1 MEEVCVSL
9 DKNGQRQQ
17 ISQTENSQQRHRNEI
32 LVDATGCIAG
42 RMCSHVSKL
51 LLKGNRVTIVN
62 SEKAMLSGNRYKT
75 IDLYKEFLEI
85 NSVTNPI
92 HGPFHPRRPD
102 TMLTKMVRGMVP
114 KTKTSGIE
122 AFKRLRVYIGIPDQ
136 FMNKKAESMED
147 SKITRPPAKYISVGD
162 VAKQIGWKGVLRKEV
177 GQQPQIQ
184 KDETKTKGG
193 QKRQKSIGPP
203 QEVDTDKDKKRE
215 DNE

>member
-1 MEEVCVSL
+1 MSL

-102 TMLTKMVRGMVP
+102 TMLTKMARGMVP

-136 FMNKKAESMED
+136 FMNKKAEFFED

-162 VAKQIGWKGVLRKEV
+162 VAKQIGWKGVLQKEV

-184 KDETKTKGG
+184 KAETKTKGG
-193 QKRQKSIGPP
+193 QKSIAPP
-203 QEVDTDKDKKRE
+203 QEVNKDKDKKRE
-215 DNE
+215 NNE

>member
-9 DKNGQRQQ
+9 DKNGKRQQ
-17 ISQTENSQQRHRNEI
+17 LSQTENSQQRHRNEI

-102 TMLTKMVRGMVP
+102 TILTKMVRGMVP

-136 FMNKKAESMED
+136 FMNKKAESFED
-147 SKITRPPAKYISVGD
+147 SKITRPPAKYITVGD
-162 VAKQIGWKGVLRKEV
+162 VAKQIGWKGVLRKEI
-177 GQQPQIQ
+177 GQQLQIQ
-184 KDETKTKGG
+184 KDETKTNGG

-203 QEVDTDKDKKRE
+203 QEVDIDKDKKRE

>member
-102 TMLTKMVRGMVP
+102 TILTKMVRGMVP

-136 FMNKKAESMED
+136 FMNKKAESFED

-203 QEVDTDKDKKRE
+203 QEVHTDKDKKSE